1 MREVLEVTSFKLA
14 GFSGAQFVAA
24 NDEIDDYLRRQPGF
38 RWRRIAQHADG
49 TVIDIV
55 AWDTMANAE
64 ASASGIMT
72 EMGHSAVHTMIDQQ
86 TVDWRL
92 APVLQQIA
100 REA

>member
-1 MREVLEVTSFKLA
+1 V
-14 GFSGAQFVAA
+14 
-24 NDEIDDYLRRQPGF
+24 RRQPGF
-38 RWRRIAQHADG
+38 RWRRISQHADG
-49 TVIDIV
+49 TFIDIV

-64 ASASGIMT
+64 ASARCIMT
-72 EMGHSAVHTMIDQQ
+72 EVSHSAVHTMIDQR